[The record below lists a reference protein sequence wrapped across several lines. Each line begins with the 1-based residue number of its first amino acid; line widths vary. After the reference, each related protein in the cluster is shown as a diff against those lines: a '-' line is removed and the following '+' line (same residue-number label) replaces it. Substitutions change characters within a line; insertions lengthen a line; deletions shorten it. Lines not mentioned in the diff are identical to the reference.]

1 MLKLLFRSFQHLEGM
16 QYIQNKQTKQTKKE
30 MKISRSESEKNPK
43 IPDSSPVGI
52 YLFKVKIETLEQGVK
67 YGREGGI

>member
-1 MLKLLFRSFQHLEGM
+1 
-16 QYIQNKQTKQTKKE
+16 